1 MGLKPWLI
9 IAALALAA
17 GAGVQGYRMGGAA
30 NEALHVAALA
40 EAQADTLAA
49 ITKANAVE
57 AKRLA
62 AEQVVRVQNR
72 ELEDLARAEPMQSPA
87 CLPASRVLRLNKF

>member
-1 MGLKPWLI
+1 MKSWLI

-17 GAGVQGYRMGGAA
+17 GAGVQGYRMGAAA
-30 NEALHVAALA
+30 NEARHIAALA
-40 EAQADTLAA
+40 EAQSETLAA
-49 ITKANAVE
+49 ITQANAAE

-62 AEQVVRVQNR
+62 AEQAVRVQNR
-72 ELEDLARAEPMQSPA
+72 ELEDLARAEPVQSPA

>member
-1 MGLKPWLI
+1 MKPWLI

-17 GAGVQGYRMGGAA
+17 VAGVQGYRMGVSAC
-30 NEALHVAALA
+30 EARHVAALA
-40 EAQADTLAA
+40 EAQAETLVA
-49 ITKANAVE
+49 ITKANAAE

-62 AEQVVRVQNR
+62 AEQAVRVQNR
-72 ELEDLARAEPMQSPA
+72 ELEDLARAEPVQSPA